1 MWPYPTVWPDKLHH
15 QARACPC
22 RVPSQPTVLP
32 APIRVSAQNC
42 KKYISLVISAIK
54 TRVMMNFNLLIV
66 RDPVIFSN
74 LAGADE
80 GGLEAGSD
88 LSHPGLYS
96 TVLFVSNPRVGFQF
110 LPGRVVFQYLTI
122 ISSTDP
128 AGQWIL
134 KFGLMGSTAARIK

>member
-1 MWPYPTVWPDKLHH
+1 
-15 QARACPC
+15 
-22 RVPSQPTVLP
+22 
-32 APIRVSAQNC
+32 
-42 KKYISLVISAIK
+42 
-54 TRVMMNFNLLIV
+54 MNFNLLIV